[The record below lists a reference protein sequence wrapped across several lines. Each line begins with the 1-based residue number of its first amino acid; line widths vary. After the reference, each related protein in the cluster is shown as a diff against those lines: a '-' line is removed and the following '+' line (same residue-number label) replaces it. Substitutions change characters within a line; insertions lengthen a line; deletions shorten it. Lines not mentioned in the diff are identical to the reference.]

1 MNYYGKVSNYVWY
14 FLIDLK
20 VKIMVKSMTGF
31 GRAKQQID
39 RLDITVEIK
48 SVNHRYFEFSAR
60 LPRMYN
66 FLEEKIKSFLAQS
79 ISRGKVEVSV
89 LVEDNSENATVVE
102 INREYADA
110 YMQALKKLSKE
121 YKIKNDVKTSSLIG
135 NNEIFKV
142 RRQVIEDEVIEN
154 AVLSVVKE
162 ALDNFIEMRTIE
174 GERLLND
181 VKNRTAFILEK
192 VEFIEKRSPE
202 TVKLYKERIEQ
213 KIKELLEDTTI
224 DEQRILT
231 EVAIFADKVAVA
243 EETVRLRSHIK
254 QFEDLMNDN
263 QPVGRKLD
271 FIVQEMNRETN
282 TIGSKA
288 QDIEIAHTVVDIK
301 SEIEKIREQIQNME

>member
-1 MNYYGKVSNYVWY
+1 
-14 FLIDLK
+14 
-20 VKIMVKSMTGF
+20 MVRSMTGF
-31 GRAKQQID
+31 GRAKKEID
-39 RLDITVEIK
+39 SLDITVEIK

-60 LPRMYN
+60 LPRSYN
-66 FLEEKIKSFLAQS
+66 FLEEKLKSFLS
-79 ISRGKVEVSV
+79 EYISRGKVEISV
-89 LVEDNSENATVVE
+89 MIEDNSQNATMVE
-102 INREYADA
+102 IDRDYANA
-110 YMQALKKLSKE
+110 YITALKQLSKE
-121 YKIKNDVKTSSLIG
+121 FKIKNDIGASSFVG
-135 NNEIFKV
+135 NNDLFKI
-142 RRQVIEDEVIEN
+142 RRKVADDQTVQN
-154 AVLSVVKE
+154 AVLTVAKE
-162 ALDNFIEMRTIE
+162 ALDNFIEMRSIE

-181 VKNRTAFILEK
+181 VKSRTAYILKK
-192 VEFIEKRSPE
+192 VEFIEERSPE

-213 KIKELLEDTTI
+213 KIKELLNDTAP

-254 QFEDLMNDN
+254 QFEDLLSDTK
-263 QPVGRKLD
+263 PVGRKLD